1 VFARCNRPLS
11 PAYGFCGWIIYAQVV
26 IGNGFGA
33 EYLCLLLLGNE
44 FFRFISLLGGDQKL
58 WFLGVEY
65 LGLLYGNQKWFF
77 LDQLFLLW
85 W

>member
-1 VFARCNRPLS
+1 MVL
-11 PAYGFCGWIIYAQVV
+11 
-26 IGNGFGA
+26 GA

-44 FFRFISLLGGDQKL
+44 FFRFISLLGGEQKL
-58 WFLGVEY
+58 WFWGVEY